1 MKKVYAVCCRTTIDG
16 GAPGYFIITTCMTL
30 DNAKKVENKL
40 KALSLS
46 ELMLL
51 GDIKLNRYTFGYN
64 EEVTSSSPIFITP
77 INIVEDCEIDSH
89 ISYLKD
95 VSKRKEARDEKIAAI
110 RERKLEEIRQADENE
125 KRIKEERDKK
135 AQRILDDAR
144 AYYMHELE
152 FWRGDNSID
161 V

>member
-1 MKKVYAVCCRTTIDG
+1 MKKAYAVCCRTTIDG
-16 GAPGYFIITTCMTL
+16 GAPGYFIITTCTSL

-51 GDIKLNRYTFGYN
+51 GDITLNRYAFSYN
-64 EEVTSSSPIFITP
+64 KIVGKTSPIFFITP
-77 INIVEDCEIDSH
+77 ISIVEDCEIDSH

-110 RERKLEEIRQADENE
+110 KEQKLEEIRRADEKE
-125 KRIKEERDKK
+125 ERINEERDKK
-135 AQRILDDAR
+135 AQRILDKSR
-144 AYYMHELE
+144 EYYMHELE
-152 FWRGDNSID
+152 FWRDD

>member
-1 MKKVYAVCCRTTIDG
+1 MKKAYAVCCRTTID
-16 GAPGYFIITTCMTL
+16 ADTPGYFIITTCTTL

-40 KALSLS
+40 NALTLS

-51 GDIKLNRYTFGYN
+51 GDITLNRYTFGCN
-64 EEVTSSSPIFITP
+64 KIVGRTSIFFITP
-77 INIVEDCEIDSH
+77 ISIVEDCEIDSH

-95 VSKRKEARDEKIAAI
+95 VCKRKEARDKKIADI
-110 RERKLEEIRQADENE
+110 KERKLKEIMQTNENE

-135 AQRILDDAR
+135 AQRILDNAKD
-144 AYYMHELE
+144 YYKHELE
-152 FWRGDNSID
+152 FWRDD

>member
-1 MKKVYAVCCRTTIDG
+1 MKKAYAVCCRTTIDG
-16 GAPGYFIITTCMTL
+16 GTPGYIIITTCTTL

-51 GDIKLNRYTFGYN
+51 GDITLNRYTFSYN
-64 EEVTSSSPIFITP
+64 KIVGKTSPIFFIIP
-77 INIVEDCEIDSH
+77 ISIVEDCEIDSH

-110 RERKLEEIRQADENE
+110 RERKLEEIRQADEKE
-125 KRIKEERDKK
+125 KRIKEERNKK
-135 AQRILDDAR
+135 AQHILDKYR
-144 AYYMHELE
+144 EYYMHELE
-152 FWRGDNSID
+152 FWRDD

>member
-1 MKKVYAVCCRTTIDG
+1 
-16 GAPGYFIITTCMTL
+16 MTL

-51 GDIKLNRYTFGYN
+51 GDIKLNRYTFSYN
-64 EEVTSSSPIFITP
+64 KIVGKTSPIFFITP
-77 INIVEDCEIDSH
+77 ISIVEDCEIDSH

-135 AQRILDDAR
+135 AQRILDDTR

>member
-1 MKKVYAVCCRTTIDG
+1 MKKAYAVCCRTTIDG
-16 GAPGYFIITTCMTL
+16 GIPGYITITTCTTL

-51 GDIKLNRYTFGYN
+51 GDITLNRYTYTLGCN
-64 EEVTSSSPIFITP
+64 KIVGKTSPIFFIIP

-110 RERKLEEIRQADENE
+110 KEQKLEEIRRADEKE
-125 KRIKEERDKK
+125 KRIKEERNKK
-135 AQRILDDAR
+135 AQHILDKSR
-144 AYYMHELE
+144 EYYMHELE
-152 FWRGDNSID
+152 FWRDDI
-161 V
+161 